1 LSTPSSPSSP
11 PLRVTF
17 RRLLGYLRP
26 YRWQLIVS
34 MVLATAAQGFGLMIP
49 AFVGSIIDNALPT
62 HDTRTLWIYVTL
74 IVIAGIAKAILMVA
88 RRMLAGK
95 TAIDVEYDLRM
106 AMYGHIQR
114 LSWSFY
120 DRTQTGQLMSRAT
133 SDIQAVRFFLG
144 YGLIFLTQHTV
155 TVVTVTALLF
165 WTNAQLAAVTCLI
178 APLIIVIAARY
189 SRRSHPILKQ
199 AQQKVADVTTHA
211 EENIVGVR
219 VVKAFAQEDRETER
233 FAARSEAVFDQQL
246 AATRL
251 QAVYRPLLEFV
262 PTLALGLIILLGGLL
277 VINGQLS
284 AGGFFQFN
292 LYLGLLVFPL
302 RMLGMWIGQVQRAI
316 ASGERIFEVL
326 DIEPEIVE
334 PESARE
340 LPAEGRGEIR
350 LEHVTFGYDASR
362 PVLRD
367 LDLVIEAGTTVA
379 LIGRTG
385 SGKTTLTSLVP
396 RFYDVDDGRVLVDG
410 VDVRDLRLEGLRRQV
425 GIVGEETFLFST
437 TVRENIAYGAPWATD
452 EDVVEA
458 ARRAQAHDFIEALP
472 SGYATIVG
480 ERGLTLSGGQRQRIA
495 IARALL
501 LDPRILVLDDATASV
516 DATTEAKIKLALR
529 TVMKGRTTIIIA
541 HRLSTI
547 ALADEIVVIDSGRVA
562 ARGVHDD
569 LIGTSP
575 IYAEIWRHGLVDRTF
590 VDLDGDRVVER
601 EQTGS

>member
-1 LSTPSSPSSP
+1 
-11 PLRVTF
+11 V
-17 RRLLGYLRP
+17 
-26 YRWQLIVS
+26 QLIVS
-34 MVLATAAQGFGLMIP
+34 MVLAVAAQGFGLMIP
-49 AFVGSIIDNALPT
+49 AFVGSIIDKALPT
-62 HDTRTLWIYVTL
+62 HDTRTLWIYVSL
-74 IVIAGIAKAILMVA
+74 IVVAGVAKAILMVA

-106 AMYGHIQR
+106 AMYGHLQR

-144 YGLIFLTQHTV
+144 YGLIFLTQHSV

-178 APLIIVIAARY
+178 APAIIVIAARY

-219 VVKAFAQEDRETER
+219 VVKAFAQEERETER

-251 QAVYRPLLEFV
+251 QALYRPLLEFV
-262 PTLALGLIILLGGLL
+262 PTLALGLILLLGGLL
-277 VINGQLS
+277 VIDGQLS
-284 AGGFFQFN
+284 EGGFFQFN

-334 PESARE
+334 PESPRE
-340 LPAEGRGEIR
+340 LPADGRGEIR
-350 LEHVTFGYDASR
+350 FEHVTFGYDPSR
-362 PVLRD
+362 PVLRG
-367 LDLVIEAGTTVA
+367 LDLTIEAGRTVA
-379 LIGRTG
+379 FIGRTG

-396 RFYDVDDGRVLVDG
+396 RFYDVDEGRVLVDG
-410 VDVRDLRLEGLRRQV
+410 VDVRDLGSKGLRRQV

-452 EDVVEA
+452 EDVEQA
-458 ARRAQAHDFIEALP
+458 ARRAQAHEFIEALP
-472 SGYATIVG
+472 SGYGTIVG

-501 LDPRILVLDDATASV
+501 LDPRVLVLDDATASV

-547 ALADEIVVIDSGRVA
+547 ALADEIVVIDGGRIA
-562 ARGVHDD
+562 ARGTHDD
-569 LIGTSP
+569 LIDTSP
-575 IYAEIWRHGLVDRTF
+575 IYGEIWRHGLVDRTF